1 VETLRWR
8 ISQTP
13 AIVLIAVCAITQFA
27 WAVVWLT
34 NDDLGTALLQ
44 AAYCLVWLAVLAWQL
59 SLRRAESRVE

>member
-8 ISQTP
+8 ASQTP
-13 AIVLIAVCAITQFA
+13 AIVLIAVFAIMQFA

-44 AAYCLVWLAVLAWQL
+44 AAFCLVWLPVLTWQL
-59 SLRRAESRVE
+59 SLRRAESHVE